1 MAVYSYNDACE
12 MTITRAEAEAEVRR
26 HFGNFTE
33 FLADVGDREE
43 YEGREILDWLGY

>member
-1 MAVYSYNDACE
+1 MVVYSYSDACE

-26 HFGNFTE
+26 HDGNFAE